1 MKSHS
6 TKIHY
11 PLESLGLVHVER
23 GQVRA
28 ERLEQRLEPA
38 VPFPHRHDFY
48 QVCWITAG
56 QGWHEIDFKKH
67 KLIPNR
73 LFFMKPGQ
81 VHSWSLSPGTR
92 GFVVEFSFESLS
104 QAAQKSLGL
113 SGLVPQLPDFLQ
125 IPKTKCEEF
134 RILLQLMHKEFS
146 EQKEHAQIILA
157 SLLHAFMVLILRE
170 SPVAYE
176 PSHRTDRLEKFQEL
190 VEASFRTEHRVS
202 FYAKRLGLTPKA
214 LTMQTSRGLQKSA
227 REVIQ
232 ERLLLES
239 KRLLS
244 FSTMN
249 VGEIGASLGFEDA
262 NYFTRFFT
270 SQMKVSPNA
279 YRKNRRDL

>member
-92 GFVVEFSFESLS
+92 GFVIEFSFESLS

-125 IPKTKCEEF
+125 IPKTKSEEF

-190 VEASFRTEHRVS
+190 VEASF
-202 FYAKRLGLTPKA
+202 
-214 LTMQTSRGLQKSA
+214 
-227 REVIQ
+227 
-232 ERLLLES
+232 S